1 MSALVTLVR
10 REFWEHRYLWMWPFV
25 IAGFLI
31 LVSAIG
37 SGYSGGVGVH
47 IEVNGEEHRFLD
59 ALTPQKRVALFGVLI
74 GGLLVP
80 QIIGMLLTV
89 SVYVIDC
96 LYAERKDRSIL
107 FWKSL
112 PVSDAKTV
120 AAKFLTAVGAV
131 PLLVYAVSVVTSL
144 ICYGLLTMRFAS
156 TAYAGATRWDTLT
169 WLSTQGI
176 LLIDVAVAALW
187 YAPLV
192 AALMAASAWVR
203 RNPYLWIT
211 LAPLVVMF
219 VERRTFG
226 TNHFAQF
233 LEYRL
238 TGFFAALG
246 PVLTRH
252 ATPQAATLSEGLDAT
267 RLLASPDLWLG
278 AVAAAGFLW
287 LATWLRRYNDDT

>member
-1 MSALVTLVR
+1 MNTLITLVR
-10 REFWEHRYLWMWPFV
+10 REFWEHRYLWIWPFV

-37 SGYSGGVGVH
+37 SGYSGGAGVH
-47 IEVNGEEHRFLD
+47 IEINGEEHRFLD
-59 ALTPQKRVALFGVLI
+59 ALTPEKRVALFGVLI

-112 PVSDAKTV
+112 PVSDAQTV
-120 AAKFLTAVGAV
+120 GAKFLTAVGAV

-144 ICYGLLTMRFAS
+144 ICYVLLTMRFAS
-156 TAYAGATRWDTLT
+156 TAFAGAASWDTLT
-169 WLSTQGI
+169 WVSTQGI
-176 LLIDVAVAALW
+176 LLLDMLIAALW

-226 TNHFAQF
+226 TNRFAQF

-238 TGFFAALG
+238 TGFFSALG
-246 PVLTRH
+246 PAVTRH
-252 ATPQAATLSEGLDAT
+252 AMPGVASLGEGLNAT

-278 AVAAAGFLW
+278 AVAAAGLLW
-287 LATWLRRYNDDT
+287 LATRLRRYNDDT